1 MRIRSSAAL
10 VEISAPAK
18 LNLHLEVLQRRA
30 DGYHEL
36 ESLLVPIGLV
46 DTLLFRPVGN
56 GDIDFAC
63 ECEGHQGG
71 TAGLPESSDNLVVR
85 ALEMLRART
94 GRALGAVV
102 RLVKRIPVGAG
113 LGGGSSDAAAALVA
127 GNLGWKLGFTL
138 AELHELAAG
147 LGSDVPFF
155 LHGGPAVCRGRG
167 EQVEP
172 VSGLGRLHFVVCMP
186 PASLLTRD
194 VYGICEP
201 VARSGAWQALLAAL
215 REGDLA
221 LAGRLLHNRLEEAA
235 ARLSPWV
242 ARLRREFARLDVLG
256 ACLSGSGTAYFGLC
270 RSAWQA
276 RRVGALLQQRGAGRV
291 YAVAGGC

>member
-18 LNLHLEVLQRRA
+18 LNLHLEVLRRRD

-36 ESLLVPIGLV
+36 ESLLVPVGLF
-46 DTLLFRPVGN
+46 DTLLFRAVGG
-56 GDIDFAC
+56 GDIDFSC
-63 ECEGHQGG
+63 VGEGLPGG
-71 TAGLPESSDNLVVR
+71 TASLPEASENLVVR
-85 ALEMLRART
+85 ALNALRARA
-94 GRALGAVV
+94 GRALGAAV
-102 RLVKRIPVGAG
+102 RLVKRIPIGAG

-147 LGSDVPFF
+147 LGSDIPFF
-155 LHGGPAVCRGRG
+155 LHGGSAICRGRG

-172 VSGLGRLHFVVCMP
+172 IAGVGRMDFVVCMP
-186 PASLLTRD
+186 PASLRTGD
-194 VYGICEP
+194 VYRICTP
-201 VARSGAWQALLAAL
+201 VARSGAWQDLLAAM
-215 REGDLA
+215 RRGDLA
-221 LAGRLLHNRLEEAA
+221 FAGKLLHNRLEEAA
-235 ARLSPWV
+235 TRLSPWV

-270 RSAWQA
+270 RTAWQA
-276 RRVGALLQQRGAGRV
+276 RRVAALLQQRDVGQV